1 MYDNQG
7 SDLYNNIFLY
17 HSSLCIAP
25 ALLFPLS
32 LCVFVCVRVYFLL
45 YMFCWFRHAKD
56 TSQIFQFGGRENIK
70 YIYSFAHVIYADY
83 LNFLF
88 ANLWHI
94 TPELRIMLFSL
105 FSYPLML
112 YCCWR
117 LGSMCV
123 HLASQRKKNWWKISA
138 TYPQLNNS
146 LWQHGMYRWMLH
158 AARLTLNTKRT
169 HCEMSSLYSHG
180 TNSLRQND

>member
-25 ALLFPLS
+25 ALLFPLF
-32 LCVFVCVRVYFLL
+32 LCVCVRVYFLL
-45 YMFCWFRHAKD
+45 SMFCWFRHAKD
-56 TSQIFQFGGRENIK
+56 TSQTFQFGGRENIK

-112 YCCWR
+112 YYGWR
-117 LGSMCV
+117 LGSMRV
-123 HLASQRKKNWWKISA
+123 YPVPQRGKKN
-138 TYPQLNNS
+138 
-146 LWQHGMYRWMLH
+146 
-158 AARLTLNTKRT
+158 
-169 HCEMSSLYSHG
+169 
-180 TNSLRQND
+180 